1 MIILGIADSHE
12 SHACILVNG
21 KLVSAIAE
29 ERLSRLKT
37 DSSYPR
43 RAINKVIKD
52 SGVRSNQI
60 DLVVFAGKDNLP
72 YLKILR
78 EAALFSVA
86 DWIKLQDEY
95 WKPKLYLRAKLDEV
109 DRFSLFE
116 DKVKKYSRS
125 DPYYDFIKIDP
136 KTTKAKR
143 IIAFNKFRAE
153 IVQKHLGIDAQKVK
167 FLRHEDCHKYYGIY
181 SSPKLIKNSLVFTC
195 EGGGDDSS
203 ATVSVFKENKIKEL
217 WSSNAVNI
225 GRLYAYTTLVLGMKP
240 NQHEYKVMGLA
251 PYSNKEHGKKALNFF
266 RSIEKNQGT
275 KIIPNS
281 KFTDLYFHTLDSLR
295 AERFDNIAWG
305 LQEFLEEIIEKWV
318 CNNIKQ
324 YKINNVVF
332 SGGVGQNIK
341 LMRKLMLNPI
351 IKNLWAGPISGD
363 GSLAIGAVWFAAKKF
378 SQDKVKGLSSIYL
391 GSSYTSDQVDKYIN
405 NYKFKVAHKVIKNP
419 NAKIIAKWLVSGK
432 IIGRFSGKME
442 FGQRALGNR
451 SILADPRT
459 FNSVTKINNVIKKRD
474 FWMPFT
480 PSVLN
485 EYSRKLINNEKN
497 VYSPFMTM
505 AFNTNTKYL
514 EKLPA
519 VIHPS
524 DKTMR
529 PQMLKR
535 KDNQEYY
542 DIIKEF
548 FNLTGIP
555 AVLNTSFNLHGEPI
569 VESPKDALS
578 TFERSD
584 LDILLFDKIAIIKS
598 KKI

>member
-12 SHACILVNG
+12 SHACLLVNG
-21 KLVSAIAE
+21 QLVSAIAE

-43 RAINKVIKD
+43 KAINKIIKD
-52 SGVRSNQI
+52 SGIKANQI

-72 YLKILR
+72 HLKVLR

-86 DWIKLQDEY
+86 DWIKLQDKF
-95 WKPKLYLRAKLDEV
+95 WKPKLYHKKKLDETY
-109 DRFSLFE
+109 RFNLFE
-116 DKVKKYSRS
+116 EKFKKYFRT
-125 DPYYDFIKIDP
+125 DPYYDFIKINS
-136 KTTKAKR
+136 KSTRLNR
-143 IIAFNKFRAE
+143 ISAFNKYRANIIE
-153 IVQKHLGIDAQKVK
+153 KHLGINSKKVK
-167 FLRHEDCHKYYGIY
+167 FLRHEDCHKYYGVY
-181 SSPKLIKNSLVFTC
+181 SDPKLKKESLVFTC

-203 ATVSVFKENKIKEL
+203 ATVSIFNNDRIREL
-217 WSSNAVNI
+217 WSSNTVNI

-251 PYSNKEHGKKALNFF
+251 PYSNKENGKKSLEFF
-266 RSIEKNQGT
+266 RTIEKNQGT
-275 KIIPNS
+275 KIVPNS
-281 KFTDLYFHTLDSLR
+281 NFNDLYFHTLNSLR
-295 AERFDNIAWG
+295 TERFDNIAWG

-318 CNNIKQ
+318 CNNVKH
-324 YKINNVVF
+324 YKINNVIF

-341 LMRKLMLNPI
+341 LMRRLMLNPI
-351 IKNLWAGPISGD
+351 IKHLWAGPISGD
-363 GSLAIGAVWFAAKKF
+363 GSLAIGAAWYASKKF
-378 SQDKVKGLSSIYL
+378 SKDKVKGLSSIYL
-391 GSSYTSDQVDKYIN
+391 GSSYNFNQVNQQVN
-405 NYKFKVAHKVIKNP
+405 NYKFNIDHKIVKNP
-419 NAKIIAKWLVSGK
+419 KAKTIAKWLVSGK

-459 FNSVTKINNVIKKRD
+459 FNSVAKINNVIKKRD

-480 PSVLN
+480 PSILN
-485 EYSRKLINNEKN
+485 DYSKKLINNKKN
-497 VYSPFMTM
+497 IYSPFMTM
-505 AFNTNTKYL
+505 AFNTNVKYV

-524 DKTMR
+524 DKTIR

-535 KDNQEYY
+535 SDNQKYY

-584 LDILLFDKIAIIKS
+584 LDILLFDKLAIIKN
-598 KKI
+598 KKS